1 MAEETKTTPKVDDWT
16 ASGPVVD
23 PKYDPREDPG
33 PERLEDDPKFVE
45 QYVLHGRKLAKSD
58 SKEVP
63 LEDSR
68 RDETTVL
75 ASDAVPQAEA
85 PSEG

>member
-1 MAEETKTTPKVDDWT
+1 MAEETKTSKADDWT

-33 PERLEDDPKFVE
+33 PERLEDDPKFIE
-45 QYVLHGRKLAKSD
+45 KHILGGRKLAMSD

-75 ASDAVPQAEA
+75 ASDAVPLAEA
-85 PSEG
+85 PPEG